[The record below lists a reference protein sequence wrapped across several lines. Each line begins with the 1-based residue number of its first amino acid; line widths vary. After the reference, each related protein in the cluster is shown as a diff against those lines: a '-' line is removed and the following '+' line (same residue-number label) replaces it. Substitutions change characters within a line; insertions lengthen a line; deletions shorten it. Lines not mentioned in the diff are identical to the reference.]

1 MIVSD
6 IDMTGDWFCAEPE
19 ASKPGSREYANDV
32 RWFRVRDN
40 AVEIRRGWCG
50 EPDIQG
56 VQHIRLE
63 LGQFAAI
70 AAYVNAQNREG

>member
-6 IDMTGDWFCAEPE
+6 IDMTGDWFCAEPR
-19 ASKPGSREYANDV
+19 ASKSGSRSYAKDV
-32 RWFRVRDN
+32 RWFRVRDR
-40 AVEIRRGWCG
+40 AVEITHGWCG

-56 VQHIRLE
+56 KRMRLE

-70 AAYVNAQNREG
+70 AAHVNAHL